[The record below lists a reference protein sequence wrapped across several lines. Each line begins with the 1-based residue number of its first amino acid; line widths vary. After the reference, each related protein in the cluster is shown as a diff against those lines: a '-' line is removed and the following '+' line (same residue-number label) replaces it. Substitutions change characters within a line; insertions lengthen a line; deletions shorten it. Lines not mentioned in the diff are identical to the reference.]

1 MMIDPL
7 PIASRLPINT
17 MVARQLPTNAYVCSH
32 ACSHA
37 CTHTHTLAH
46 IHTLK
51 HKHIHVCTCMYIYTH
66 SLTYANILTIIDVY
80 RSGQT
85 KLKPVVI
92 DDYNQHM
99 LGVDKLDQFASY
111 YSFLH
116 KSVKWWRKIFW
127 MLEVAV
133 INSYI
138 IYKKLATSRG
148 RRPMTHKAFRRV
160 LIDHLSAPLRSQGHQ
175 RTTRRPP
182 PAQNL
187 ERLQNVRHFQEKGRK
202 RKDCWVCSDRTPG
215 GTRHL
220 TFFQCA
226 TCSTKPTLCPSPC
239 FELYHT
245 QRNLPS

>member
-1 MMIDPL
+1 M
-7 PIASRLPINT
+7 
-17 MVARQLPTNAYVCSH
+17 
-32 ACSHA
+32 
-37 CTHTHTLAH
+37 
-46 IHTLK
+46 
-51 HKHIHVCTCMYIYTH
+51 
-66 SLTYANILTIIDVY
+66 
-80 RSGQT
+80 

-92 DDYNQHM
+92 NDYNQHM

-116 KSVKWWRKIFW
+116 KSVKWWRKIFFW

-175 RTTRRPP
+175 RTRRRPP

-187 ERLQNVRHFQEKGRK
+187 ERLHDDVRHFAEKGQK

-226 TCSTKPTLCPSPC
+226 TCSDKPSLCPSPC

-245 QRNLPS
+245 ERNLTS